1 MKIVVT
7 GGTGFIGRRVCRA
20 ILDRGMPLLVVDYAA
35 EPDAVEALKESAAAG
50 AGSVEFLD
58 TDVSDPDAVMEI
70 FRRHPDATHV
80 IHLAYLMSAEV
91 EADPLLGARIN
102 ILGTTAVF
110 EAAAR
115 RKLARVVFMSS
126 EAYYGAHQDDYGDRD
141 VTEDDGCGPTRH
153 AFIYGVMKQ
162 LNEFVG
168 GKYAAKHGIAIACLR
183 PPVVF
188 GHGRKRGSLLWS
200 EDFISAPAM
209 GLPVTLPFPPETR
222 DCWLYVDD
230 CAEQLVRL
238 ALAPQLSHFAYNAG
252 GESIAASELAALI
265 QRWIPKAEI
274 AFDANR
280 PMIPFIERMD
290 GRRLAGEI
298 GFAPRPL
305 AEGVRAHLNEA
316 RTAGGLAP
324 V

>member
-7 GGTGFIGRRVCRA
+7 GGTGFIGRRVSRA
-20 ILDRGMPLLVVDYAA
+20 ILARGIPLVVVDYAA
-35 EPDAVEALKESAAAG
+35 EPAVVEALTEGAEAG
-50 AGSVEFLD
+50 AGRVEFLD
-58 TDVSDPDAVMEI
+58 TDVSDPEAVVEI

-115 RKLARVVFMSS
+115 NKLARVVFASS
-126 EAYYGAHQDDYGDRD
+126 EAYYGAHQGDYGDRD
-141 VTEDDGCGPTRH
+141 VIEDDGCGPARH

-168 GKYAAKHGIAIACLR
+168 RRYAAKHGIGIACLR

-200 EDFISAPAM
+200 EDFISAPAL
-209 GLPVTLPFPPETR
+209 GQPVMLPFPPETR

-238 ALAPQLSHFAYNAG
+238 ALAPELSHFAYNAG
-252 GESIAASELAALI
+252 GESLEARQLAALI
-265 QRWIPKAEI
+265 QRWMPEAEI
-274 AFDANR
+274 AFDASE
-280 PMIPFIERMD
+280 PPTPFIERMD
-290 GRRLAGEI
+290 GRRLVSEI

-316 RTAGGLAP
+316 RRAAGLDP